1 MNNKLYI
8 LAITFLIN
16 LLGNSQN
23 NFYYYNGKKVFLEL
37 DKSKVNITTSL
48 NFDTN
53 VISNI
58 GLKDFI
64 LEQDDLTSYKF
75 VKTEFISE
83 QSVLDFYQKLN
94 LIKNLPNVKNVGLYF
109 KVNDSISIGTSNYFY
124 VKLKNESDT
133 EILIQYCIGK
143 NVQIVKNVPY
153 MPKWYI
159 LSTTNSEFTSVELT
173 NQFYESGY
181 CDNVDPAFIFNYNVS
196 CANDPEFGSLW
207 GLYNSNNPQ
216 YDINACQAWGITQGS
231 GINIAVFD
239 TGTELDHIDLSANMH
254 QLSYDTKTQTSPSII
269 RGQGD
274 FAHGTKTAGIIG
286 AVKDNNLQVVG
297 IAPSSKMMSI
307 SSNFFPEPTISA
319 QLASGFGW
327 AKENSDVIN
336 NSWGDPNIDGI
347 YFGSALLENSIEDA
361 IKYGRNG
368 LGCVVLF
375 ATGNENGPIRYPAHR
390 IPSIITVGS
399 ILPSGVRSTFSNY
412 GNQLDVVA
420 PGSGIITT
428 TLHNSMTG
436 SINGTSYACPYV
448 SGIAG
453 LVLSVNPCLTS
464 KQVTNIIELT
474 CQKISPNGLYT
485 YNSVT
490 GRKNGGWNNLMGYGL
505 VDAYAAVEYAIMM
518 GTSDVDLMVKDSP
531 EDMGV
536 EPNITTQYMW
546 ISDDIWVRNNN
557 DNSLIHQNPDYSAN
571 GNPNYV
577 IVRVL
582 NKGCFISTGNE
593 QLKLYW
599 SKASTGLGWI
609 NPWLGGVVYPPTGAS
624 MGNPIGTLTI
634 PEIEPGQE
642 VILTFPWQVPNPAD
656 YEGDQDQWHFCL
668 LARVESLT
676 DPMTVNET
684 TDLNLNVRNNN
695 NNIAWKNITVVDVLP
710 NNIAN
715 PGGTVAVVNPFNY
728 PKSFNLEMVVLDM
741 ETGKPIFEEAEVSLK
756 MDDVLYRAWQRGG
769 NVAQLLDSTID
780 ENRKI
785 VKGNNVLLENILFSP
800 NEIGSLRLDFNF
812 LTKELTD
819 KTNYVY
825 HVIQKDTQTGDIIG
839 GETFIINKNSR
850 PFFEAEAENKE
861 VDLNQEIT
869 ISAEDINEPAI
880 YNWYD
885 TEGVLIYQG
894 KVLQIAN
901 AAAEK
906 YKLEVISTI
915 DGFKDY
921 TEVEVK
927 IKPSSLKNILPN
939 PAINNVIVSYKLNG
953 VNSAY
958 LMVIGYYGGNGI
970 SNNYILDV
978 NSNEMNLNLV
988 NYENGYYTV
997 ALVVNGE
1004 IVDAKTLL
1012 KQ

>member
-8 LAITFLIN
+8 LIITFLIYQ
-16 LLGNSQN
+16 LGNSQN
-23 NFYYYNGKKVFLEL
+23 NFYYYKGKKVFIEL
-37 DKSKVNITTSL
+37 DRSKVNITTTQNFNL
-48 NFDTN
+48 NDT
-53 VISNI
+53 SNI
-58 GLKDFI
+58 GFKHFR
-64 LEQDDLTSYKF
+64 LEQDEVLTSYKF
-75 VKTEFISE
+75 AKTEFISE
-83 QSVLDFYQKLN
+83 HSVIVFYQKLN

-124 VKLKNESDT
+124 VKLKDESDL
-133 EILIQYCIGK
+133 EILIQYCTDK
-143 NVQIVKNVPY
+143 NVTIVKNVPY

-159 LSTTNSEFTSVELT
+159 LSTTNSEFTSVELS
-173 NQFYESGY
+173 NQFYESGNFE
-181 CDNVDPAFIFNYNVS
+181 DVDPAFIFNYEVS

-274 FAHGTKTAGIIG
+274 FAHGTKMAGVIG

-319 QLASGFGW
+319 QLASGLGW
-327 AKENSDVIN
+327 AMENSDVIN

-361 IKYGRNG
+361 IRFGRNG

-474 CQKISPNGLYT
+474 CQKISPSGLYS
-485 YNSVT
+485 YNNVV

-531 EDMGV
+531 EDLGI
-536 EPNITTQYMW
+536 EPNTFTQYMW
-546 ISDDIWVRNNN
+546 TSDDIWVRNNN

-571 GNPNYV
+571 GNSNYV
-577 IVRVL
+577 KVRVA
-582 NKGCFISTGNE
+582 NKGCFASSGNE

-599 SKASTGLGWI
+599 SKASTGLGWT
-609 NPWLGGVVYPPTGAS
+609 NPWLGGVNHPQTGAN
-624 MGNPIGTLTI
+624 MGNPIGALTI
-634 PEIEPGQE
+634 PVIQPGQE
-642 VILTFPWQVPNPAD
+642 IILTFPWQVPNPAD
-656 YEGDQDQWHFCL
+656 YGTDGEQWHFCL
-668 LARVESLT
+668 LARIESLT
-676 DPMTVNET
+676 DPMTVNEIN
-684 TDLNLNVRNNN
+684 DLNSNVRNN

-715 PGGTVAVVNPFNY
+715 PGGKVAVGNPFNDS
-728 PKSFNLEMVVLDM
+728 KSFYLEMVVMDL
-741 ETGKPIFEEAEVSLK
+741 ETGKPIYEEAEVTLI
-756 MDDVLYRAWQRGG
+756 MDDILYKAWERGG
-769 NVAQLLDSTID
+769 NVAQLLNPTIE

-785 VKGNNVLLENILFSP
+785 VKGNNVLLENILFNP
-800 NEIGSLRLDFNF
+800 YEIGSLKLNFNF

-825 HVIQKDTQTGDIIG
+825 HVIQKDTQTDEIIG
-839 GETFIINKNSR
+839 GETFVINKNSR
-850 PFFEAEAENKE
+850 PFFEADAENKE
-861 VDLNQEIT
+861 VDINQAIT
-869 ISAEDINEPAI
+869 INAEDINEPAI

-885 TEGVLIYQG
+885 VEGVLIYQG
-894 KVLQIAN
+894 KDLQIAK

-927 IKPSSLKNILPN
+927 IKPSSIENMLPN
-939 PAINNVIVSYKLNG
+939 PAINNVLVSYKLNG
-953 VNSAY
+953 GNSAY
-958 LMVIGYYGGNGI
+958 LMIIGYYGGNGI

-978 NSNEMNLNLV
+978 DSSEINLNLI
-988 NYENGYYTV
+988 NYENGFYTV
-997 ALVVNGE
+997 ALVVDGE
-1004 IVDAKTLL
+1004 IVDAKTLI